1 MEENVIF
8 LNSKGDRLSGIL
20 AVVNSDLTTPTI
32 ILAHGF
38 TSHKNGTSKDI
49 SVLLNKMGINTLR
62 FDFYG
67 HGESEGKFEDI
78 TLSEGTHDVLQ
89 AIEFVKSRGFIKIG
103 LFGTSF
109 GGSCSIMAAS
119 RIKDLWLLA
128 LRSPVSDYYL
138 KELIQKSKKE
148 LIDWREK
155 GYRMYKK
162 ADGKELRLNYS
173 FFEDM
178 KNNRG
183 LEAALN
189 IEIPTMIVQGDLD
202 TSSLLIFNDMLVKV
216 IPDSELK
223 VIKGGDHTFS
233 NPEHYQEALNIL
245 LEFISRNI

>member
-1 MEENVIF
+1 MEKNITF
-8 LNSKGDRLSGIL
+8 SNSKGDKLSGVL
-20 AVVNSDLTTPTI
+20 AVANDDPNTPTV

-38 TSHKNGTSKDI
+38 TSNKNGSSKEI
-49 SVLLNKMGINTLR
+49 SGLLNKLGINALR

-78 TLSEGTHDVLQ
+78 TLSEGTDDVLQ
-89 AIEFVKSRGFIKIG
+89 AIKLVKSRGFTKIG

-109 GGSCSIMAAS
+109 GGSCCIMAAS
-119 RIKDLWLLA
+119 KIKDLWLLA

-138 KELIQKSKKE
+138 KELIQKSKQELNDWKE
-148 LIDWREK
+148 N
-155 GYRMYKK
+155 GYRMYRK

-183 LEAALN
+183 LEAALQIN
-189 IEIPTMIVQGDLD
+189 IPTMVVQGDLD
-202 TSSLLIFNDMLVKV
+202 TSSLLIFNEMLVKV

-223 VIKGGDHTFS
+223 VIIGGDHRFS
-233 NPEHYQEALNIL
+233 NPEHYKEALDML
-245 LEFISRNI
+245 VEFILKNR